1 MTKKD
6 LKIPQFNQI
15 TPYSRIPACLQEVF
29 GFYKKHISQEKIMG
43 SSLNPK
49 LGMSLPEAGIFVG
62 KYGFTSSIIVNNI
75 EIFDPTWFN
84 LDEKK
89 LTENLKLRRRY
100 VGKYYK
106 YLIDLYLKYI
116 KSGGKIKFDTI
127 GADLLK
133 KYLSQ
138 HIPIIMEL
146 ASTFLYKKAKSGKP
160 GSFNESFKGEV
171 EGHGVVIAGFT
182 KDKFKIVDPN
192 SQKNPYSKSGI
203 YWVSAEELMMSF
215 ALLEG
220 KSILLIK
227 EQ

>member
-127 GADLLK
+127 GANLLK
-133 KYLSQ
+133 KCLSRD
-138 HIPIIMEL
+138 IPIIMEL

-160 GSFNESFKGEV
+160 GSFNEPFDGEV
-171 EGHGVVIAGFT
+171 EGHGVVIAGF
-182 KDKFKIVDPN
+182 DGNKFKIIDPN
-192 SQKNPYSKSGI
+192 IKNNPYSKNGI
-203 YWVSAEELMMSF
+203 YWIGSDELLASF
-215 ALLEG
+215 GLLEG
-220 KSILLIK
+220 KSLLLIK
-227 EQ
+227 K